1 MLRLV
6 NNYLLDVTMR
16 HLFLLFSLTLSTL
29 VYAQKT
35 LQEIRAEE
43 NLFIMKLVGIV
54 VLILIAMPFALRKF
68 RSNYKVNQTE
78 YRPPLQEAQQ
88 PKEEKKKKK
97 KEENKE
103 EEEKVVDPVDA
114 ALERLFNERK
124 IPQER
129 RESLSPVYRN
139 YIELKM
145 GKIEV
150 STGSFDINTVFD
162 KVMTRVHKLESD
174 RNFEIVFD
182 IDAAVPS
189 QLIGDAERM
198 EETLFYLIQN
208 IVLKSSAYLIELQI
222 KRLNMGDG
230 ALHLEIY
237 IPYNKD
243 NFQEEKLDIF
253 TPFVEGTTASG
264 LELYLAKE
272 YARLM
277 HGDITFEPYNDNDS
291 AFMVTLKLYMPNPSE
306 MRHYR
311 LPSKTMIN
319 HTILIVD
326 DHAES
331 ALAIK
336 KMFEYFKNEV
346 EVLSSKELFSALEML
361 DDYDI
366 VVLQERFFSK
376 QLIAKVEKIKSE
388 RVLKAVSL
396 NKTEMFE
403 HDDIDIMNILDA
415 ELTKPVTVQKVFDL
429 LVSLY
434 QEK

>member
-1 MLRLV
+1 
-6 NNYLLDVTMR
+6 MR
-16 HLFLLFSLTLSTL
+16 HLFLLFSLALTTTL
-29 VYAQKT
+29 YAQKT
-35 LQEIRAEE
+35 LQEIRADE

-68 RSNYKVNQTE
+68 RSTYKVEQSE
-78 YRPPLQEAQQ
+78 YRAPAQKQ
-88 PKEEKKKKK
+88 PKPTKEKKKKK
-97 KEENKE
+97 KEEPQ

-114 ALERLFNERK
+114 ALERLFNERR
-124 IPQER
+124 IPQEK

-145 GKIEV
+145 GKVEV

-162 KVMTRVHKLESD
+162 KVMTRVHSLEAD

-198 EETLFYLIQN
+198 EETLFYVIQN
-208 IVLKSSAYLIELQI
+208 VVVKSSSYLIELQI

-243 NFQEEKLDIF
+243 NFQEEKLNIF

-277 HGDITFEPYNDNDS
+277 HGDITFELYNENDS

-366 VVLQERFFSK
+366 VVIQERFFSK
-376 QLIAKVEKIKSE
+376 QLIAKIDKIKSE

-396 NKTEMFE
+396 NRTEIFE
-403 HDDIDIMNILDA
+403 HTDMEIINILDS

>member
-1 MLRLV
+1 
-6 NNYLLDVTMR
+6 MR
-16 HLFLLFSLTLSTL
+16 HLILLFSLVLTTTL
-29 VYAQKT
+29 YAQKT

-43 NLFIMKLVGIV
+43 NLFILKLVGIV

-68 RSNYKVNQTE
+68 RSNYKENQAV
-78 YRPPLQEAQQ
+78 YRPPLKEAPQ

-97 KEENKE
+97 KEKPEE
-103 EEEKVVDPVDA
+103 EEEKVIDPVEA
-114 ALERLFNERK
+114 ALERLFNERRV
-124 IPQER
+124 PQEK
-129 RESLSPVYRN
+129 RESLSPIYEH
-139 YIELKM
+139 YIKLKM
-145 GKIEV
+145 GKVEA

-162 KVMTRVHKLESD
+162 KVMTRVHTLESD

-182 IDAAVPS
+182 IDADVPS

-208 IVLKSSAYLIELQI
+208 IVLRSSSYLIELQI

-237 IPYNKD
+237 IPYDKD

-253 TPFVEGTTASG
+253 TPFVEGTTESG

-277 HGDITFEPYNDNDS
+277 HGDITFESYNDNDS
-291 AFMVTLKLYMPNPSE
+291 AFMVMMKLYMPNPSE

-319 HTILIVD
+319 HTVLIVD
-326 DHAES
+326 DHRES
-331 ALAIK
+331 ALAVK

-346 EVLSSKELFSALEML
+346 EVLSSKELFSALEMFE
-361 DDYDI
+361 DYDI

-376 QLIAKVEKIKSE
+376 QLIEKADKCKSE
-388 RVLKAVSL
+388 RIFKVVSL
-396 NKTEMFE
+396 NRTEMFE
-403 HDDIDIMNILDA
+403 HTDTNTINILDA
-415 ELTKPVTVQKVFDL
+415 ELSKPITVQKVFDL

>member
-1 MLRLV
+1 
-6 NNYLLDVTMR
+6 MR
-16 HLFLLFSLTLSTL
+16 HLFVLFSLTLSTL

-54 VLILIAMPFALRKF
+54 ILILIAMPFALRKF
-68 RSNYKVNQTE
+68 RATHKVSKTE
-78 YRPPLQEAQQ
+78 HRPPRQEVPQ
-88 PKEEKKKKK
+88 PEKEKKNKK
-97 KEENKE
+97 KEEP

-114 ALERLFNERK
+114 ALERLFNERR
-124 IPQER
+124 IPQEK
-129 RESLSPVYRN
+129 RERLSPIYRN

-162 KVMTRVHKLESD
+162 KVMTRVHKLEAD

-198 EETLFYLIQN
+198 EEILFYIIQN
-208 IVLKSSAYLIELQI
+208 VVLKSSSYLVELQI

-230 ALHLEIY
+230 VLHLEIY
-237 IPYNKD
+237 IPYDKD

-277 HGDITFEPYNDNDS
+277 HGDVTFEPYNENDS

-331 ALAIK
+331 ALAVK

-376 QLIAKVEKIKSE
+376 QLIAKIEKIESE
-388 RVLKAVSL
+388 RVLKVVSL
-396 NKTEMFE
+396 NRTEMFE
-403 HDDIDIMNILDA
+403 HTAGDVVNILDG
-415 ELTKPVTVQKVFDL
+415 ELSKPVTVQKVFDL

>member
-1 MLRLV
+1 
-6 NNYLLDVTMR
+6 MR
-16 HLFLLFSLTLSTL
+16 HLFLLFSLALSTT
-29 VYAQKT
+29 VYAQQT

-68 RSNYKVNQTE
+68 KSTYKVEQSE
-78 YRPPLQEAQQ
+78 FRVPVQEE
-88 PKEEKKKKK
+88 PKPKKEKKKKRTATQV
-97 KEENKE
+97 EV
-103 EEEKVVDPVDA
+103 EKVVDPGEA
-114 ALERLFNERK
+114 AIEHLFNERR
-124 IPQER
+124 IPQEK
-129 RESLSPVYRN
+129 REALTPIYQN

-145 GKIEV
+145 GKVEV
-150 STGSFDINTVFD
+150 STGSFDINTVLD
-162 KVMTRVHKLESD
+162 KVMTRVHTLESD

-182 IDAAVPS
+182 MDANVPS

-198 EETLFYLIQN
+198 EVTLFYLIQKV
-208 IVLKSSAYLIELQI
+208 VLKSNSYLIELQI
-222 KRLNMGDG
+222 KRLNLGDG
-230 ALHLEIY
+230 ALHLEIF
-237 IPYNKD
+237 IPYDKD
-243 NFQEEKLDIF
+243 NFEQEKLDIF
-253 TPFVEGTTASG
+253 TPFLEGTTASG

-277 HGDITFEPYNDNDS
+277 HGDVTFEPYNENDS
-291 AFMVTLKLYMPNPSE
+291 AFMVTMKFYMPNPSE

-326 DHAES
+326 DHSES
-331 ALAIK
+331 ALAVK

-396 NKTEMFE
+396 NRTEMFE
-403 HDDIDIMNILDA
+403 HTDTDIINLIDA
-415 ELTKPVTVQKVFDL
+415 ELSKPVTVQKVFDL
-429 LVSLY
+429 LVALY
-434 QEK
+434 TEK

>member
-1 MLRLV
+1 
-6 NNYLLDVTMR
+6 MR
-16 HLFLLFSLTLSTL
+16 HLFLLFSLALTTTL
-29 VYAQKT
+29 YAQKT
-35 LQEIRAEE
+35 LQEIRADE
-43 NLFIMKLVGIV
+43 NLFIMKLIGIV

-68 RSNYKVNQTE
+68 RSTYKVEQSE
-78 YRPPLQEAQQ
+78 YRAPAQKQ
-88 PKEEKKKKK
+88 PKPTKEKKKKK
-97 KEENKE
+97 KEEPQ

-114 ALERLFNERK
+114 ALERLFNERR
-124 IPQER
+124 IPQEK

-145 GKIEV
+145 GKVEV

-162 KVMTRVHKLESD
+162 KVMTRVHSLEAD

-198 EETLFYLIQN
+198 EETLFYVIQN
-208 IVLKSSAYLIELQI
+208 VVVKSSSYLIELQI

-243 NFQEEKLDIF
+243 NFQEEKLNIF

-277 HGDITFEPYNDNDS
+277 HGDITFEPYNENDS

-366 VVLQERFFSK
+366 VVIQERFFSK
-376 QLIAKVEKIKSE
+376 QLIAKIDKIKSE

-396 NKTEMFE
+396 NRTEIFE
-403 HDDIDIMNILDA
+403 HTDMEIINILDS